1 VVPVDPV
8 SEVLDAAVDRSQH
21 LLLPMQPKPEPIR
34 QERLN
39 LVTPF
44 PELSLVFVDQGDIVH
59 VPDIVL
65 DPEVVFCE
73 HIELV

>member
-1 VVPVDPV
+1 MESKVKTVG
-8 SEVLDAAVDRSQH
+8 
-21 LLLPMQPKPEPIR
+21 

-44 PELSLVFVDQGDIVH
+44 PELLFVFVDQGDIIH
-59 VPDIVL
+59 VPDVVL

-73 HIELV
+73 HIELMQVDVRKHL